1 MNKVININ
9 FQGRILPIEE
19 MAYETL
25 KQYIESLRVYFANEE
40 GRDEIINDIECR
52 IAELCEDRLK
62 KGTVCIAVGDI
73 DLIIASI
80 GRPADFE
87 AQDGFEASTSQ
98 SKQSAN
104 QNNDQNND
112 RNNYQNTSGSNYSN
126 FDSSNNR
133 PKRLYRDEQNKVLG
147 GVCSGIA
154 NYFGIEPLIV
164 RILWFFLIGVNILG
178 YLILWIAVPSTSIKE
193 VGGVRKR
200 LFRDIDNKVIGGVA
214 AGLSKYFGIQVWIV
228 RILFLIPF
236 IRFVVNFRH
245 MHLFQF
251 WDAPDFPNFLDITF
265 SPGAVFVYIVLWL
278 VLPEAKTSADKLE
291 MVGEKVDLN
300 SIKNTIQNDME
311 GFSKRAQSW
320 GSDLYNR
327 NKGTNHS
334 NQENAS
340 NNEGTATITNN
351 ENANKSSENQR
362 SSEKRK
368 GLLYYIG
375 RIITICIKGFV
386 YFILAIVG
394 ISLLAALF
402 GIGAAATALLPLKN
416 FLIEEGAQTWSVIG
430 AILLFV
436 WVPIIGIVTAVIRKI
451 AGLKKANVWVR
462 SSFWALWIVGWVML
476 FYFGSSLGN
485 SFSRHNIP
493 VEQSIALT
501 NPKIDY
507 VEITAAPKMKYYE
520 NHWFQIEPFQGFA
533 DEDTVY
539 VRNLRIRIVQS
550 KTDSFEV
557 KIVKL
562 SNGKTVQN
570 ANDLAGKIN
579 FELKQEDSL
588 LYLDKGIG
596 INKIDKFR
604 NQHIIMT
611 VAVPIG
617 KRIKITN
624 KGWSQTNVNI
634 NGRGIRT
641 GTIDRISSDEN
652 WYDEWNEPWDNE
664 SYQFEKGVEYKMTKE
679 GLISLSPSDADED
692 RSDDI
697 KKMDDENIDKEIQ
710 LQKLKEEREAIK
722 KDIKKLKEEE
732 LQKEKTK
739 VVKVN
744 EFKKDDIGNSNLGKM
759 NQIGK
764 AAGKLS
770 DLQWVLDRF
779 TH

>member
-19 MAYETL
+19 VAYETL

-62 KGTVCIAVGDI
+62 KGTICIAVGDI

-98 SKQSAN
+98 SQQSTN
-104 QNNDQNND
+104 Q
-112 RNNYQNTSGSNYSN
+112 NNYQNNNQNTSGGSYSN

-154 NYFGIEPLIV
+154 NYFGIEPLAV

-178 YLILWIAVPSTSIKE
+178 YLILWIAVPSTSVKV

-200 LFRDIDNKVIGGVA
+200 LFRDIDNKIIGGVS

-236 IRFVVNFRH
+236 IRFVVNFKH

-251 WDAPDFPNFLDITF
+251 WDAPDFPNLFDITF

-327 NKGTNHS
+327 NKGTNNS
-334 NQENAS
+334 NAS
-340 NNEGTATITNN
+340 NHEGTASTNN
-351 ENANKSSENQR
+351 NQDFNS

-368 GLLYYIG
+368 GLLYFIG
-375 RIITICIKGFV
+375 RIITVCIKGFV

-394 ISLLAALF
+394 ITLLAALF
-402 GIGAAATALLPLKN
+402 GIGAAATALLPLKK
-416 FLIEEGAQTWSVIG
+416 FLIEDGSQTLYAVG

-451 AGLKKANVWVR
+451 AGFKKANVWVR
-462 SSFWALWIVGWVML
+462 SSFWALWIVGWVMIIFFL
-476 FYFGSSLGN
+476 SSVQN
-485 SFSRHNIP
+485 SFSRHNLP
-493 VEQSIALT
+493 AEQSIALT
-501 NPKIDY
+501 NPSIDY
-507 VEITAAPKMKYYE
+507 LEITAAPKMKYYE
-520 NHWFQIEPFQGFA
+520 NHWYQFEDFQGFS
-533 DEDTVY
+533 DQDTVY

-550 KTDSFEV
+550 KTDSFQV

-570 ANDLAGKIN
+570 ANELANKIN
-579 FELKQEDSL
+579 FALTQKDSL

-611 VAVPIG
+611 IEVPIG

-634 NGRGIRT
+634 NGRGMRM
-641 GTIDRISSDEN
+641 GTIDRITNDEN
-652 WYDEWNEPWDNE
+652 WYNEWNEPWDNE
-664 SYQFEKGVEYKMTKE
+664 SYQFEKGVEYKMTKD
-679 GLISLSPSDADED
+679 GLVSLSPMEQED
-692 RSDDI
+692 NSNDYKTMPDG
-697 KKMDDENIDKEIQ
+697 KTDKEIQ

-722 KDIKKLKEEE
+722 NDIKKLKEEE
-732 LQKEKTK
+732 LQKDKTR
-739 VVKVN
+739 VVKVD
-744 EFKKDDIGNSNLGKM
+744 ELKKDDIGNSNLEKM
-759 NQIGK
+759 NKVGK
-764 AAGKLS
+764 VASKLT
-770 DLQWVLDRF
+770 DLQWILDRF

>member
-19 MAYETL
+19 QAYEIL

-62 KGTVCIAVGDI
+62 KGTVCIAASDI
-73 DLIIASI
+73 DLIITSI

-87 AQDGFEASTSQ
+87 AQDGFEQSTAAT
-98 SKQSAN
+98 AN
-104 QNNDQNND
+104 NSNDGRQQNT
-112 RNNYQNTSGSNYSN
+112 YQNTSGNNNSN
-126 FDSSNNR
+126 FYREGNR

-154 NYFGIEPLIV
+154 NYFVIEPWIV
-164 RILWFFLIGVNILG
+164 RILWFFLIGINILA
-178 YLILWIAVPSTSIKE
+178 YLILWIAVPSTSVKV

-200 LFRDIDNKVIGGVA
+200 LFRDIDKKVIGGVA

-327 NKGTNHS
+327 NKGTNNSNEENES
-334 NQENAS
+334 NQ
-340 NNEGTATITNN
+340 
-351 ENANKSSENQR
+351 SSEIHR
-362 SSEKRK
+362 SAEKRK

-375 RIITICIKGFV
+375 RIITLSIKVFV

-402 GIGAAATALLPLKN
+402 GIGVAATALLPLKN
-416 FLIEEGAQTWSVIG
+416 FILDDGAQTWSVIG

-436 WVPIIGIVTAVIRKI
+436 WVPIIGIVTAVIRKF

-462 SSFWALWIVGWVML
+462 SSFIALWVLGWVCI

-485 SFSRHNIP
+485 SFSRHNLP
-493 VEQSIALT
+493 AEQSIALT
-501 NPKIDY
+501 NPTINY

-520 NHWFQIEPFQGFA
+520 NNWFQFEPFQGFA

-570 ANDLAGKIN
+570 ANELANKIN
-579 FELKQEDSL
+579 FELTQQDSL
-588 LYLDKGIG
+588 VYLDRGIG
-596 INKIDKFR
+596 INKKDKFR

-611 VAVPIG
+611 IAVPIG

-634 NGRGIRT
+634 NGRGMRT
-641 GTIDRISSDEN
+641 GTIDRFSTDDN

-664 SYQFEKGVEYKMTKE
+664 SYQYERGVEYKMTKM
-679 GLISLSPSDADED
+679 GLEEIQRDYKTMED
-692 RSDDI
+692 NDDSNSDD
-697 KKMDDENIDKEIQ
+697 KQDELSDKEIQ

-722 KDIKKLKEEE
+722 NDIKKLKEEE
-732 LQKEKTK
+732 LQKDKIK

-744 EFKKDDIGNSNLGKM
+744 EFKKDDVGGSNIEKM

>member
-19 MAYETL
+19 HAYEML
-25 KQYIESLRVYFANEE
+25 KQYIESLRIYFANEE

-62 KGTVCIAVGDI
+62 KGTVCIAASDI
-73 DLIIASI
+73 DLIITSI

-87 AQDGFEASTSQ
+87 AQDGFEASASQ
-98 SKQSAN
+98 SQ
-104 QNNDQNND
+104 QNKNT
-112 RNNYQNTSGSNYSN
+112 NNYQNTGENNNSN
-126 FDSSNNR
+126 FDRTSNR
-133 PKRLYRDEQNKVLG
+133 PKRLYRDEKNKVLG

-154 NYFGIEPLIV
+154 NYFGIEPLLV

-200 LFRDIDNKVIGGVA
+200 LFRDIDNKIIGGVA
-214 AGLSKYFGIQVWIV
+214 SGLSKYLGIQVWIV

-251 WDAPDFPNFLDITF
+251 WDAPDFPNLLDITF

-334 NQENAS
+334 NEANAS
-340 NNEGTATITNN
+340 NEDS
-351 ENANKSSENQR
+351 NKSSENQR

-416 FLIEEGAQTWSVIG
+416 FLIEEGAQTWTVIG

-451 AGLKKANVWVR
+451 AGFKKANVWVR
-462 SSFWALWIVGWVML
+462 SSFWALWILGWVML
-476 FYFGSSLGN
+476 FYFGTSLGN
-485 SFSRHNIP
+485 SFSRHNLP
-493 VEQSIALT
+493 AEQSIALT
-501 NPKIDY
+501 NPKVNY
-507 VEITAAPKMKYYE
+507 LEITAAPKMKYYE
-520 NHWFQIEPFQGFA
+520 NHWYQFEDFQGFS

-550 KTDSFEV
+550 LNDSFQV
-557 KIVKL
+557 KLVKL

-570 ANDLAGKIN
+570 ANELASKIN
-579 FELKQEDSL
+579 FELTQKDSL

-611 VAVPIG
+611 IAVPVG

-624 KGWSQTNVNI
+624 KGWSQTNINI
-634 NGRGIRT
+634 NGRGMRM
-641 GTIDRISSDEN
+641 GTIDRITSDEN

-664 SYQFEKGVEYKMTKE
+664 SYSFERGVEYKMTKTGLEEIRRDKDFKTMEDSDGVE
-679 GLISLSPSDADED
+679 G
-692 RSDDI
+692 DD
-697 KKMDDENIDKEIQ
+697 KYDGMSEKEIQ
-710 LQKLKEEREAIK
+710 LQKLKEERESIK
-722 KDIKKLKEEE
+722 NDIKKLKEEE
-732 LQKEKTK
+732 LQKEKIK
-739 VVKVN
+739 VVRVN
-744 EFKKDDIGNSNLGKM
+744 EINKDNIGGSNLEKM
-759 NQIGK
+759 NKIGK

>member
-19 MAYETL
+19 LAYETL
-25 KQYIESLRVYFANEE
+25 KQYIESLRVYFANED

-52 IAELCEDRLK
+52 IAELCEERLK

-87 AQDGFEASTSQ
+87 AQDGFEATSSQ
-98 SKQSAN
+98 SQQSTN
-104 QNNDQNND
+104 QNNFQNA
-112 RNNYQNTSGSNYSN
+112 SGSNYSN
-126 FDSSNNR
+126 FESSNNR

-154 NYFGIEPLIV
+154 NYFGIEPLVV

-178 YLILWIAVPSTSIKE
+178 YLILWIAVPSTSVKE
-193 VGGVRKR
+193 VGGIRKR
-200 LFRDIDNKVIGGVA
+200 LFRDIDKKIIGGVA

-236 IRFVVNFRH
+236 IRFVVNFKH

-251 WDAPDFPNFLDITF
+251 WDAPDFPNLLDITF

-320 GSDLYNR
+320 GSDIYNR

-334 NQENAS
+334 NEANKS
-340 NNEGTATITNN
+340 NNEGTATTNN
-351 ENANKSSENQR
+351 EDANR
-362 SSEKRK
+362 STEKRK
-368 GLLYYIG
+368 GLLYFIG
-375 RIITICIKGFV
+375 RMITLCIKGFV

-402 GIGAAATALLPLKN
+402 GIGAAATALLPLRK
-416 FLIEEGAQTWSVIG
+416 FLLEDGTQTWSVIG

-451 AGLKKANVWVR
+451 AGFKKANVWVR

-493 VEQSIALT
+493 TEQSIALT

-507 VEITAAPKMKYYE
+507 LEITAAPKMKYYE
-520 NHWFQIEPFQGFA
+520 NHWFQMTPFEGYY

-539 VRNLRIRIVQS
+539 VRNLKIRIVAS
-550 KTDSFEV
+550 KTDSFQV
-557 KIVKL
+557 KVVRL
-562 SNGKTVQN
+562 SNGKTIQN
-570 ANDLAGKIN
+570 ANELANKIN
-579 FELKQEDSL
+579 FELSQQDSL
-588 LYLDKGIG
+588 VYLDKGIG
-596 INKIDKFR
+596 INKTDKFR

-611 VAVPIG
+611 IAVPIG

-624 KGWSQTNVNI
+624 KGWSQTNINI

-641 GTIDRISSDEN
+641 GTIDGFSSDDN
-652 WYDEWNEPWDNE
+652 WYFDGNEFWDNE
-664 SYQFEKGVEYKMTKE
+664 SYQFERGVEYKMTSTGLEKIKRATDEEELDKKDELNSDQPSPIQKE
-679 GLISLSPSDADED
+679 LNE
-692 RSDDI
+692 
-697 KKMDDENIDKEIQ
+697 
-710 LQKLKEEREAIK
+710 LKEERK
-722 KDIKKLKEEE
+722 K
-732 LQKEKTK
+732 LQKE
-739 VVKVN
+739 VERVA
-744 EFKKDDIGNSNLGKM
+744 KKGSTIEVEED
-759 NQIGK
+759 K
-764 AAGKLS
+764 AAKKVSRAASKFS
-770 DLQWVLDRF
+770 DWHWVLDRF
-779 TH
+779 TY

>member
-1 MNKVININ
+1 
-9 FQGRILPIEE
+9 
-19 MAYETL
+19 
-25 KQYIESLRVYFANEE
+25 
-40 GRDEIINDIECR
+40 
-52 IAELCEDRLK
+52 
-62 KGTVCIAVGDI
+62 
-73 DLIIASI
+73 
-80 GRPADFE
+80 
-87 AQDGFEASTSQ
+87 
-98 SKQSAN
+98 
-104 QNNDQNND
+104 
-112 RNNYQNTSGSNYSN
+112 
-126 FDSSNNR
+126 
-133 PKRLYRDEQNKVLG
+133 
-147 GVCSGIA
+147 
-154 NYFGIEPLIV
+154 
-164 RILWFFLIGVNILG
+164 
-178 YLILWIAVPSTSIKE
+178 
-193 VGGVRKR
+193 
-200 LFRDIDNKVIGGVA
+200 
-214 AGLSKYFGIQVWIV
+214 LSKYFGIQVWIV

-236 IRFVVNFRH
+236 IRFVANFRH

-327 NKGTNHS
+327 NKGTNNMNES
-334 NQENAS
+334 NDSHE
-340 NNEGTATITNN
+340 
-351 ENANKSSENQR
+351 SSENHR
-362 SSEKRK
+362 STENRK

-375 RIITICIKGFV
+375 RIITLCIKGFV

-416 FLIEEGAQTWSVIG
+416 FLIEDGAQTWSVIG

-462 SSFWALWIVGWVML
+462 SSFIALWVLGWVCI

-485 SFSRHNIP
+485 SFSRHNAP
-493 VEQSIALT
+493 AEQSVALT
-501 NPKIDY
+501 NPTINY

-520 NHWFQIEPFQGFA
+520 NHWYQFEDFQGFS

-570 ANDLAGKIN
+570 ANELASKIN
-579 FELKQEDSL
+579 FELTQQDSM

-611 VAVPIG
+611 IAVPIG

-624 KGWSQTNVNI
+624 KGWSQTNINI

-641 GTIDRISSDEN
+641 GTIDRITNDEN

-664 SYQFEKGVEYKMTKE
+664 SYQFEKGIEYKMTKT
-679 GLISLSPSDADED
+679 GLESVSPRDIDED

-697 KKMDDENIDKEIQ
+697 KKMDNENLDKEIQ

-722 KDIKKLKEEE
+722 NDIKKLKEEE
-732 LQKEKTK
+732 LQKDKTR
-739 VVKVN
+739 VVKVD
-744 EFKKDDIGNSNLGKM
+744 ELKKDDIGNSNLEKM
-759 NQIGK
+759 NKVGK
-764 AAGKLS
+764 VANKLT
-770 DLQWVLDRF
+770 DLQWILDRF

>member
-19 MAYETL
+19 IAYETL
-25 KQYIESLRVYFANEE
+25 KQYIDSLRSYFANEE

-73 DLIIASI
+73 DLIITSI

-87 AQDGFEASTSQ
+87 AQDGFETSSSQ
-98 SKQSAN
+98 SQQSTH
-104 QNNDQNND
+104 QTNDQN
-112 RNNYQNTSGSNYSN
+112 TSNQSYSN
-126 FDSSNNR
+126 FESTDHRSR
-133 PKRLYRDEQNKVLG
+133 RLYRDEQNKVLG

-200 LFRDIDNKVIGGVA
+200 LFRDIDNKVIGGVC

-245 MHLFQF
+245 MHLWQF
-251 WDAPDFPNFLDITF
+251 WDVPDFPNLLDITF

-327 NKGTNHS
+327 KKGTNHS
-334 NQENAS
+334 NEANKS
-340 NNEGTATITNN
+340 NNEGTATTNN
-351 ENANKSSENQR
+351 EDAFR
-362 SSEKRK
+362 STEKRK

-375 RIITICIKGFV
+375 RIITLCIKGFV

-402 GIGAAATALLPLKN
+402 GLGVAATALLPLKN
-416 FLIEEGAQTWSVIG
+416 FLIEDGAQTWSVIG

-436 WVPIIGIVTAVIRKI
+436 WVPIIAIVTAVIRKI
-451 AGLKKANVWVR
+451 AGFKKANIWVR
-462 SSFWALWIVGWVML
+462 SSFWALWILGWIML
-476 FYFGSSLGN
+476 FFFGSSLGN
-485 SFSRHNIP
+485 SFSRHNVP
-493 VEQSIALT
+493 AEQSIALT
-501 NPKIDY
+501 NPKVDY
-507 VEITAAPKMKYYE
+507 LEITAAPKMKYYE
-520 NHWFQIEPFQGFA
+520 NHWFQIEPFQGFS

-570 ANDLAGKIN
+570 ASELANKIN
-579 FELKQEDSL
+579 FELTQKDSL

-596 INKIDKFR
+596 INRKDKFR

-611 VAVPIG
+611 IAVPIG

-624 KGWSQTNVNI
+624 KGWSQTNINM
-634 NGRGIRT
+634 NGRGIRM

-652 WYDEWNEPWDNE
+652 WYDEWNEPYDNE
-664 SYQFEKGVEYKMTKE
+664 SYSFERGIEYKMTKT
-679 GLISLSPSDADED
+679 GLEKIKRADD
-692 RSDDI
+692 SDDKTDHLDTDQPNEL
-697 KKMDDENIDKEIQ
+697 KKE
-710 LQKLKEEREAIK
+710 LRALKEER
-722 KDIKKLKEEE
+722 LQ
-732 LQKEKTK
+732 LQKEVEKAAKQSSKIDLEEGKTLN
-739 VVKVN
+739 KVN
-744 EFKKDDIGNSNLGKM
+744 
-759 NQIGK
+759 K
-764 AAGKLS
+764 AATQLT
-770 DLQWVLDRF
+770 DLHWVIDRF

>member
-25 KQYIESLRVYFANEE
+25 KQYIESLRSYFANEE

-98 SKQSAN
+98 SGQSST
-104 QNNDQNND
+104 
-112 RNNYQNTSGSNYSN
+112 QNTSNRSYSN
-126 FDSSNNR
+126 NESNNTA
-133 PKRLYRDEQNKVLG
+133 KRLYRDEQNKVLG

-154 NYFGIEPLIV
+154 NYFGIEPLVV
-164 RILWFFLIGVNILG
+164 RILWFFLIGINILA
-178 YLILWIAVPSTSIKE
+178 YLILWIAVPSTSVKV

-236 IRFVVNFRH
+236 IRFVVNFQH
-245 MHLFQF
+245 LHLFQF
-251 WDAPDFPNFLDITF
+251 WDAPDFPNLLDITF

-327 NKGTNHS
+327 NKGTNNS
-334 NQENAS
+334 NEANQS
-340 NNEGTATITNN
+340 NNEGTGTTNN
-351 ENANKSSENQR
+351 QDAYSST
-362 SSEKRK
+362 EKRK

-375 RIITICIKGFV
+375 RIITLCIKGFV

-402 GIGAAATALLPLKN
+402 GIGAAATALLPLKK
-416 FLIEEGAQTWSVIG
+416 FLIEDGAQTWSVIG

-451 AGLKKANVWVR
+451 AGFKKANVWVR

-485 SFSRHNIP
+485 SFSRHNLP
-493 VEQSIALT
+493 TEQNIALS
-501 NPKIDY
+501 NPTIDY

-520 NHWFQIEPFQGFA
+520 NHWYQFEDFQGFS

-550 KTDSFEV
+550 LNDSFQV

-570 ANDLAGKIN
+570 ANELANKIN
-579 FELKQEDSL
+579 FELTQQDSM

-611 VAVPIG
+611 IAVPIG

-624 KGWSQTNVNI
+624 KGWSQTNINI

-641 GTIDRISSDEN
+641 GTIDRITNDEN

-664 SYQFEKGVEYKMTKE
+664 SYPFEKGIEYKMTKT
-679 GLISLSPSDADED
+679 GLENLSPMDADD
-692 RSDDI
+692 LSDDS
-697 KKMDDENIDKEIQ
+697 KKMDDEKLDKEIQ

-722 KDIKKLKEEE
+722 NDIKKLKEEE
-732 LQKEKTK
+732 LQKEKTR

-744 EFKKDDIGNSNLGKM
+744 DIKKEDIGNSNLDKM
-759 NQIGK
+759 NKVGK

>member
-19 MAYETL
+19 QAYEIL
-25 KQYIESLRVYFANEE
+25 KQYIESLRSYFANEE

-62 KGTVCIAVGDI
+62 KGTVCIAASDI
-73 DLIIASI
+73 DLIITSI

-87 AQDGFEASTSQ
+87 AQDGFEQSTAATAHNSNDGRQ
-98 SKQSAN
+98 
-104 QNNDQNND
+104 QNAH
-112 RNNYQNTSGSNYSN
+112 QNTSGNNSSN
-126 FDSSNNR
+126 FYRDGNR

-154 NYFGIEPLIV
+154 NYFVIEPWVV
-164 RILWFFLIGVNILG
+164 RILWFFLIGINILA
-178 YLILWIAVPSTSIKE
+178 YLILWIAVPSTSVKV

-200 LFRDIDNKVIGGVA
+200 LFRDIDNKIIGGVA

-236 IRFVVNFRH
+236 IRFVANFRH

-320 GSDLYNR
+320 GSDLYNK
-327 NKGTNHS
+327 NKGTNNMNES
-334 NQENAS
+334 NDSHE
-340 NNEGTATITNN
+340 
-351 ENANKSSENQR
+351 SSENHR
-362 SSEKRK
+362 STENRK

-375 RIITICIKGFV
+375 RIITLCIKGFV

-416 FLIEEGAQTWSVIG
+416 FLIEDGAQTWSVIG

-493 VEQSIALT
+493 AEQSIALT
-501 NPKIDY
+501 NPTINY

-520 NHWFQIEPFQGFA
+520 NHWYQFEDFQGFS

-570 ANDLAGKIN
+570 ANELASKIN
-579 FELKQEDSL
+579 FELTQQDSM

-611 VAVPIG
+611 IAVPIG

-624 KGWSQTNVNI
+624 KGWSQTNINI

-641 GTIDRISSDEN
+641 GTIDRITNDEN

-664 SYQFEKGVEYKMTKE
+664 SYQFEKGIEYKMTKT
-679 GLISLSPSDADED
+679 GLESVSPRDIDED

-697 KKMDDENIDKEIQ
+697 KKMDNENLDKEIQ

-722 KDIKKLKEEE
+722 NDIKKLKEEE
-732 LQKEKTK
+732 LQKDKIK

-744 EFKKDDIGNSNLGKM
+744 GLKKDDIGNSNLEKM
-759 NQIGK
+759 NKIGK

>member
-19 MAYETL
+19 QAYEIL

-62 KGTVCIAVGDI
+62 KGTVCIAASDI
-73 DLIIASI
+73 DLIITSI
-80 GRPADFE
+80 GRPEDFE
-87 AQDGFEASTSQ
+87 AQDGFEQSTAAT
-98 SKQSAN
+98 AN
-104 QNNDQNND
+104 NSNDGRQQNT
-112 RNNYQNTSGSNYSN
+112 YQNTSGNNNSN
-126 FDSSNNR
+126 FYREGNR

-154 NYFGIEPLIV
+154 NYFVIEPWIV
-164 RILWFFLIGVNILG
+164 RILWFFLIGINILA
-178 YLILWIAVPSTSIKE
+178 YLILWIAVPSTSVKV

-200 LFRDIDNKVIGGVA
+200 LFRDIDKKVIGGVA

-236 IRFVVNFRH
+236 IRFMVNFRH

-327 NKGTNHS
+327 NKGTNNSNEENES
-334 NQENAS
+334 NQ
-340 NNEGTATITNN
+340 
-351 ENANKSSENQR
+351 SSEIHR
-362 SSEKRK
+362 SAEKRK

-375 RIITICIKGFV
+375 RIITLSIKVFV

-402 GIGAAATALLPLKN
+402 GIGVAATALLPLKN
-416 FLIEEGAQTWSVIG
+416 FILDDGAQTWSVIG

-436 WVPIIGIVTAVIRKI
+436 WVPIIGIVTAVIRKF

-462 SSFWALWIVGWVML
+462 SSFIALWVLGWVCI

-485 SFSRHNIP
+485 SFSRHNLP
-493 VEQSIALT
+493 AEQSIALT
-501 NPKIDY
+501 NPTINY

-520 NHWFQIEPFQGFA
+520 NNWFQFEPFQGFA

-570 ANDLAGKIN
+570 ANELANKIN
-579 FELKQEDSL
+579 FELTQQDSL
-588 LYLDKGIG
+588 VYLDRGIG
-596 INKIDKFR
+596 INKKDKFR

-611 VAVPIG
+611 IAVPIG

-634 NGRGIRT
+634 NGRGMRT
-641 GTIDRISSDEN
+641 GTIDRFSTDDN

-664 SYQFEKGVEYKMTKE
+664 SYQYERGVEYKMTKM
-679 GLISLSPSDADED
+679 GLEEIQRDYKTMED
-692 RSDDI
+692 NDDSNSDD
-697 KKMDDENIDKEIQ
+697 KQDELSDKEIQ

-722 KDIKKLKEEE
+722 NDIKKLKEEE
-732 LQKEKTK
+732 LQKDKIK

-744 EFKKDDIGNSNLGKM
+744 EFKKDDVVGSNIEKM

-779 TH
+779 IH

>member
-19 MAYETL
+19 LAYETL
-25 KQYIESLRVYFANEE
+25 KQYIESLRVYFANED

-52 IAELCEDRLK
+52 IAELCEERLK

-87 AQDGFEASTSQ
+87 AQDGFEATSSQ
-98 SKQSAN
+98 SQQSTN
-104 QNNDQNND
+104 QHNDQ
-112 RNNYQNTSGSNYSN
+112 NNYQNTSGSNYSN

-154 NYFGIEPLIV
+154 NYFGIEPLVV

-178 YLILWIAVPSTSIKE
+178 YLILWIAVPSTSIKV

-236 IRFVVNFRH
+236 IRFVVNYRH
-245 MHLFQF
+245 MHLWQF
-251 WDAPDFPNFLDITF
+251 WDAPDFPNLLDITF

-327 NKGTNHS
+327 NKGKNHS
-334 NQENAS
+334 NEANKS
-340 NNEGTATITNN
+340 NIEGTATTNN
-351 ENANKSSENQR
+351 EDAYSAT
-362 SSEKRK
+362 EKRK

-375 RIITICIKGFV
+375 RMITICIKGFV

-402 GIGAAATALLPLKN
+402 GLGVAATALLPLKK
-416 FLIEEGAQTWSVIG
+416 FLIEDGAQTWSVIG

-436 WVPIIGIVTAVIRKI
+436 WVPIIAIVTAVIRKI
-451 AGLKKANVWVR
+451 AGFKKANIWVR
-462 SSFWALWIVGWVML
+462 SSFWALWILGWVML

-485 SFSRHNIP
+485 SFSRHNVP
-493 VEQSIALT
+493 TEQSIALT
-501 NPKIDY
+501 HPKIDY
-507 VEITAAPKMKYYE
+507 LEITAVPKMKYYE
-520 NHWFQIEPFQGFA
+520 SHWFHVTPFEA
-533 DEDTVY
+533 YSDDDTVY

-550 KTDSFEV
+550 LNDSFQV
-557 KIVKL
+557 RIVKL

-570 ANDLAGKIN
+570 ANDLANKIN
-579 FELKQEDSL
+579 FQLTQQDSL
-588 LYLDKGIG
+588 VYLDKGIG
-596 INKIDKFR
+596 INRKDKFR

-611 VAVPIG
+611 IAVPIG

-624 KGWSQTNVNI
+624 KGWSQTNINI
-634 NGRGIRT
+634 NGRGMRM
-641 GTIDRISSDEN
+641 GTIDRISSDE
-652 WYDEWNEPWDNE
+652 WFDEWSEPWDNE
-664 SYQFEKGVEYKMTKE
+664 SYQFEKGVEYKMTKT
-679 GLISLSPSDADED
+679 GLEKIKRADD
-692 RSDDI
+692 SDDKTDQLDTDQPNEL
-697 KKMDDENIDKEIQ
+697 KKE
-710 LQKLKEEREAIK
+710 LRALKEER
-722 KDIKKLKEEE
+722 LQ
-732 LQKEKTK
+732 LQKEVEKAAK
-739 VVKVN
+739 QSSKIDLEEGKALNKVN
-744 EFKKDDIGNSNLGKM
+744 
-759 NQIGK
+759 K
-764 AAGKLS
+764 AAAQLT
-770 DLQWVLDRF
+770 DLHWVIDRF

>member
-19 MAYETL
+19 QAYEIL

-62 KGTVCIAVGDI
+62 KGTVCIAANDI
-73 DLIIASI
+73 DLIITSI

-87 AQDGFEASTSQ
+87 AQDGFEQSTAAT
-98 SKQSAN
+98 AN
-104 QNNDQNND
+104 NSNDGRQQNAQ
-112 RNNYQNTSGSNYSN
+112 QNTSGNNSSN
-126 FDSSNNR
+126 FYRDGNR

-154 NYFGIEPLIV
+154 NYFVIEPWVV
-164 RILWFFLIGVNILG
+164 RILWFFLIGINILA
-178 YLILWIAVPSTSIKE
+178 YLILWIAVPSTSVKV

-200 LFRDIDNKVIGGVA
+200 LFRDIDNKIIGGVA

-236 IRFVVNFRH
+236 IRFVANFRH

-327 NKGTNHS
+327 NKGTNNMNES
-334 NQENAS
+334 NDSHE
-340 NNEGTATITNN
+340 
-351 ENANKSSENQR
+351 SSENHR
-362 SSEKRK
+362 STENRK

-375 RIITICIKGFV
+375 RIITLCIKGFV

-416 FLIEEGAQTWSVIG
+416 FLIEDGAQTWSVIG

-462 SSFWALWIVGWVML
+462 SSFIALWVLGWVCI

-485 SFSRHNIP
+485 SFSRHNAP
-493 VEQSIALT
+493 AEQSVALT
-501 NPKIDY
+501 NPTINY

-520 NHWFQIEPFQGFA
+520 NHWYQFEDFQGFS

-570 ANDLAGKIN
+570 ANELASKIN
-579 FELKQEDSL
+579 FELTQQDSM

-611 VAVPIG
+611 IAVPIG

-624 KGWSQTNVNI
+624 KGWSQTNINI

-641 GTIDRISSDEN
+641 GTIDRITNDEN

-664 SYQFEKGVEYKMTKE
+664 SYQFEKGIEYKMTKT
-679 GLISLSPSDADED
+679 GLESVSPRDIDED

-697 KKMDDENIDKEIQ
+697 KKMDNENLDKEIQ

-722 KDIKKLKEEE
+722 NDIKKLKEEE
-732 LQKEKTK
+732 LQKDKIK

-744 EFKKDDIGNSNLGKM
+744 GLKKDDIGNSNLEKM
-759 NQIGK
+759 NKIGK

>member
-19 MAYETL
+19 IAYETL
-25 KQYIESLRVYFANEE
+25 KQYIESLRSYFANEE

-87 AQDGFEASTSQ
+87 AQDGFEASSSQ
-98 SKQSAN
+98 AHQSAH
-104 QNNDQNND
+104 QNNDQN
-112 RNNYQNTSGSNYSN
+112 TSNQSYSN
-126 FDSSNNR
+126 FESTDHRSR
-133 PKRLYRDEQNKVLG
+133 RLYRDEHNKVLG

-154 NYFGIEPLIV
+154 NYFGIEPLVV
-164 RILWFFLIGVNILG
+164 RILWFFLIGVNVLG
-178 YLILWIAVPSTSIKE
+178 YLILWIAVPSTSVKV

-200 LFRDIDNKVIGGVA
+200 LFRDIDNKLIGGVA

-245 MHLFQF
+245 MHLWQF
-251 WDAPDFPNFLDITF
+251 WDAPDFPNLLDITF

-327 NKGTNHS
+327 NKGNTV
-334 NQENAS
+334 S
-340 NNEGTATITNN
+340 NNETAPI
-351 ENANKSSENQR
+351 
-362 SSEKRK
+362 EKRK
-368 GLLYYIG
+368 GFIYFIG
-375 RIITICIKGFV
+375 RIITLCIKGFV

-394 ISLLAALF
+394 VSLLAALF
-402 GIGAAATALLPLKN
+402 GIGVAATALLPLKN
-416 FLIEEGAQTWSVIG
+416 FLLEEGAQNWSVIG
-430 AILLFV
+430 AILLFI
-436 WVPIIGIVTAVIRKI
+436 WVPIIGIVAAIIRKI
-451 AGLKKANVWVR
+451 AGFKKANIWVR
-462 SSFWALWIVGWVML
+462 SSFWALWIVGWVLL
-476 FYFGSSLGN
+476 FYFGSSLGS
-485 SFSRHNIP
+485 SFSRHNVP
-493 VEQSIALT
+493 AEQTIALT

-507 VEITAAPKMKYYE
+507 LEITAAPKMKYYE
-520 NHWFQIEPFQGFA
+520 NHWFQIEPFQGFS

-550 KTDSFEV
+550 LNDSFQV
-557 KIVKL
+557 RIVKL

-579 FELKQEDSL
+579 FQLTQQDSL
-588 LYLDKGIG
+588 VYLDKGIG
-596 INKIDKFR
+596 INRKDKFR

-611 VAVPIG
+611 IAVPIG

-634 NGRGIRT
+634 NGHGMRM

-652 WYDEWNEPWDNE
+652 WYDEWNEPYDNE
-664 SYQFEKGVEYKMTKE
+664 SYSFERGVEYKMTKS
-679 GLISLSPSDADED
+679 GLEKIKRA
-692 RSDDI
+692 DDI
-697 KKMDDENIDKEIQ
+697 DSNDKTDELDTDQPNELKKELKE
-710 LQKLKEEREAIK
+710 LKEER
-722 KDIKKLKEEE
+722 LQ
-732 LQKEKTK
+732 LQKEVEKAAK
-739 VVKVN
+739 QSSKIDLEEGKALNKVN
-744 EFKKDDIGNSNLGKM
+744 
-759 NQIGK
+759 K
-764 AAGKLS
+764 AAAQLT
-770 DLQWVLDRF
+770 DLHWVIDRF